1 MSSEPAPAAILI
13 PRRRLHPAEI
23 LLGALDNIREAFIG
37 LVVVV
42 VLGAGGLSPVA
53 ALALGAVGVITA
65 GIAGWVRWKSTFYEV
80 QGGSLR
86 FHSGILSPDE
96 TAVPLGRI
104 GALDSSQ
111 GPVQRLFGVL
121 QLHVQTAGGG
131 SEGEIVLRA
140 LSNAAADELRVAA
153 GLSDPATRDL
163 PEWRLRAPGLIAT
176 AVTAPQFGVVLPLLA
191 GGAAL
196 LDDVLVDAPGEGFMD
211 RLPNEPGEIALA
223 IAALAG
229 AAWLLSFAGA
239 LIAFAGFTVARD
251 GGRLRIRRGV
261 FSRRAASLPLGRVHA
276 VEVVE
281 GCVRRPFGL
290 ATVRIQTAGYRDE
303 PAAAQTL
310 LPLVA
315 VADINRLLGEL
326 VPALSG
332 GLGELQGPP
341 PRAARRYALPEALL
355 GALLG
360 AAITAAWSPAWPAIA
375 VLALAGALDG
385 LLRYRS
391 AGWRLATGRL
401 ALRRRLLARR
411 TLVARADRLQEHS
424 LSVSPFQRRARLAT
438 LGVAVG
444 SGKRGGVAH
453 LESGVAA
460 ELLERLRLRPP
471 ELSP

>member
-1 MSSEPAPAAILI
+1 MTSEQPPSGVRI

-37 LVVVV
+37 LVVVI
-42 VLGAGGLSPVA
+42 VLGAGGLSAVAAA
-53 ALALGAVGVITA
+53 ALALVGVVAA
-65 GIAGWVRWKSTFYEV
+65 GVAGWVRWNNTFYEV
-80 QGGSLR
+80 EGGSLR
-86 FHSGILSPDE
+86 FRSGILSPDE
-96 TAVPLGRI
+96 TAIPLGRI
-104 GALDSSQ
+104 GALDSTQ
-111 GPVQRLFGVL
+111 GPIQRLFGVR

-140 LSNAAADELRVAA
+140 VSDDAAHELRSAA
-153 GLSDPATRDL
+153 RLPDPVRRDL
-163 PEWRLRAPGLIAT
+163 PEWRLQPRALVAT
-176 AVTAPQFGVVLPLLA
+176 ALTAPQFGVVLPLLA

-196 LDDVLVDAPGEGFMD
+196 FDDVILDGPGQGLLNRPPD
-211 RLPNEPGEIALA
+211 RPGEIAL
-223 IAALAG
+223 IVAALAG
-229 AAWLLSFAGA
+229 GAWLLSFAGA

-251 GGRLRIRRGV
+251 GDRLRIRRGV
-261 FSRRAASLPLGRVHA
+261 FSRRAASLPLARVHA

-281 GCVRRPFGL
+281 GCARRPFGL
-290 ATVRIQTAGYRDE
+290 STVRIQTAGYRDE

-332 GLGELQGPP
+332 GLGDLQGPP
-341 PRAARRYALPEALL
+341 TRAARRYATPEALL
-355 GALLG
+355 GGLLG
-360 AAITAAWSPAWPAIA
+360 AAVTAAWSPAWPAIA
-375 VLALAGALDG
+375 VLAVAGALDG

-401 ALRRRLLARR
+401 ALRRRVLARR

-424 LSVSPFQRRARLAT
+424 LSISPFQRRARLAT

-460 ELLERLRLRPP
+460 ELLERLRIGHPG
-471 ELSP
+471 LSR